1 MRRAFAGLPSLSGL
15 GGVVLSLLLS
25 SGFAN
30 AQEAPAPPSP
40 ADQTPAAEAP
50 PESAT
55 PESATPDESAPENAG
70 ASFDANAGGFGEDP
84 FESDQESKFSV
95 NGYIQVQTGVFVS
108 PDKARYTPNGAAL
121 NHGGKL
127 GQMSMARATAQLE
140 ADWKPWKW
148 MSMHGILRGS
158 RSLTLKADR
167 EAQLP
172 NPKRLVVRNVLS
184 SGTFLAKAEWKSKSP
199 GEVATEVRDTF
210 YNEFDLREFFVDIE
224 ATSWLSFRAGRQQVA
239 WGETGQF
246 RLLDVVNPVDP
257 TWHFSSLESFED
269 QRIPLWMLKTNIEIK
284 PLAGNLEVLWI
295 PMLDEGDKL
304 ATVPLTF
311 VGAWGL
317 PLPKNVDM
325 GQYRRKVFL
334 YPERNLDNSRVGARW
349 KGEAGPVTYSLVY
362 MYTHVISPPIPKFVY
377 TPFGGGDLEVWL
389 GFPRQHIVG
398 LSLEAAI
405 PSPATL
411 NVKFEAAFEPDRSY
425 PVSSAKKY
433 KRTIKSLADDTP
445 YQDGLVMNK
454 NDVVADFDIPK
465 KKVLSYALTLQRPS
479 NIRWLNPEQSI
490 MLVAQ
495 FMHTAILDFDKKD
508 LMVEIPGYDTTV
520 VQPHSF
526 KLIASVFT
534 SYLHGMLTPRI
545 VGVYAFARKDDGELL
560 GQGGLLSVQLGMA
573 FGNNWRLN
581 LALNEF
587 FGPDGY
593 DGLGLFRDRD
603 EVNLSVRYQF

>member
-1 MRRAFAGLPSLSGL
+1 MRRAVAGLPVLTGL
-15 GGVVLSLLLS
+15 GGLVLSLFLA
-25 SGFAN
+25 SGPAR
-30 AQEAPAPPSP
+30 AQETLVPSAGEP
-40 ADQTPAAEAP
+40 GVPSGTPAAEAP
-50 PESAT
+50 PEAIPAEEPAT
-55 PESATPDESAPENAG
+55 ENEG
-70 ASFDANAGGFGEDP
+70 ASFDSGSGGFGEDP
-84 FESDQESKFSV
+84 FGSEEESKFSV
-95 NGYIQVQTGVFVS
+95 NGYVQVQTGVFVA

-121 NHGGKL
+121 NHGDKL
-127 GQMSMARATAQLE
+127 GKMSMARATFQLE

-148 MSMHGILRGS
+148 MSLHGILRGA
-158 RSLTLKADR
+158 RSLTLKPDR

-172 NPKRLVVRNVLS
+172 NPKRMVVRNVLS
-184 SGTFLAKAEWKSKSP
+184 NGAFLAKAEWKSKSP
-199 GEVATEVRDTF
+199 DEVMTEVRDTF
-210 YNEFDLREFFVDIE
+210 YNEFDLREFFADIE
-224 ATSWLSFRAGRQQVA
+224 ATNWLSFRVGRQQVA

-246 RLLDVVNPVDP
+246 RLLDVVNPTDP

-284 PLAGNLEVLWI
+284 PMAGNLEVLWI
-295 PMLDEGDKL
+295 PMLDEGDRL
-304 ATVPLTF
+304 VTVPLTF

-325 GQYRRKVFL
+325 GQYRRKVFI
-334 YPERNLDNSRVGARW
+334 YPERSLESSRAGVRW
-349 KGEAGPVTYSLVY
+349 KGEAGLMTYSLVY
-362 MYTHVISPPIPKFVY
+362 MYTHVISPPIPSFVY

-389 GFPRQHIVG
+389 DFPRQHIVG
-398 LSLEAAI
+398 ASLEVAI

-411 NVKFEAAFEPDRSY
+411 NVKFEAALEPDRSY

-433 KRTIKSLADDTP
+433 SRTVKSLADDTP
-445 YQDGLVMNK
+445 YRYGLMMNK

-465 KKVLSYALTLQRPS
+465 KKVLSYALTLQRPT

-490 MLVAQ
+490 MFVAQ
-495 FMHTAILDFDKKD
+495 FMHTAILDYDPKD

-526 KLIASVFT
+526 KLIATAFT

-545 VGVYAFARKDDGELL
+545 IGVYAFARDHSGETI